1 MKFTNQPYSRLSLLL
16 CSALLMQSCSK
27 NFQQI
32 NTNPDAVS
40 TATPQYI
47 FSKALYDGA
56 SNSGNTQS
64 LLLGHM
70 QYTTSYNDVAGFGSK
85 YVAAQQAQSA
95 SVFAS
100 SYSTQINEIGEV
112 IKSVKDNASQVN
124 LYAVARIWK
133 VFCFSR
139 LTDLY
144 GDIPYS
150 QAGQGYNSS
159 IFQPVYDAQKDIYA
173 DLLKELDQAAQSLNA
188 GNTTTFGSS
197 DLVYNGNT
205 LQWKKFAYSLM
216 MRLGMRMTKVDAA
229 AAQSWVTKAI
239 AGGVITAYADIA
251 KVNYAGSGQDINK
264 NPLALGMLNSDY
276 IKADGLNNTEG
287 GKYQQSFIDSLKANN
302 DPRLS
307 VISVVYQNGVANST
321 PAVQKG
327 LPATVNGVKPTDFG
341 TYSEPKQ
348 NTVLRVDAP
357 MLIFTAAESYFL
369 LAEAALR
376 NWYTAET
383 ADALYQKGVRA
394 AMQQWDLISG
404 VTGTITGAQTD
415 AYVTTHP
422 LTAKGSTVDNQT
434 EQIYTQFWL
443 GIFPDAQEVFN
454 NFRRTGYPK
463 LVPNN
468 YPGNATNGQFFR
480 RFLYPVVEQTLNTSS
495 YNAAVARQGADAFL
509 TRTWWDKQ

>member
-1 MKFTNQPYSRLSLLL
+1 MKLLHQTYTRILPLACSLL
-16 CSALLMQSCSK
+16 AMQSCSK
-27 NFQQI
+27 NFQEI

-40 TATPQYI
+40 KPTPQYI
-47 FSKALYDGA
+47 FSKALYDGV
-56 SNSGNTQS
+56 NYGGNTQS

-85 YVAAQQAQSA
+85 YVAAQQSQSA

-100 SYSTQINEIGEV
+100 AYSNQINEIGEV
-112 IKSVKDNASQVN
+112 IKAVKDNPAQIN
-124 LYAVARIWK
+124 MYAVARIWRF
-133 VFCFSR
+133 FCFSR

-159 IFQPVYDAQKDIYA
+159 VFQPAYDAQKDIYA
-173 DLLKELDQAAQSLNA
+173 DLLKELELSAQALNP

-197 DLVYNGNT
+197 DLVYGGNST
-205 LQWKKFAYSLM
+205 QWKKLAYSLM
-216 MRLGMRMTKVDAA
+216 LRLGMRMTKVDAA

-239 AGGVITAYADIA
+239 AGGVITSYADIA
-251 KVNYAGSGQDINK
+251 KVSYAGSGQDINK
-264 NPLALGMLNSDY
+264 NPMALNMLNSDY

-287 GKYQQSFIDSLKANN
+287 GKYQQAFIDSLKYNN

-307 VISVVYQNGVANST
+307 VISVVYQSGVANST

-327 LPATVNGVKPTDFG
+327 LPATINGVKPADFG

-348 NTVLRVDAP
+348 NTILRVDAP
-357 MLIFTAAESYFL
+357 ILIFTAAETNFL

-383 ADALYQKGVRA
+383 PAALYEKGIRA

-404 VTGTITGAQTD
+404 AAGTISGSQVD
-415 AYVTTHP
+415 AYVAAHP
-422 LTAKGSTVDNQT
+422 ITGKGSSVDNQT
-434 EQIYTQFWL
+434 EQVYTQFWM

-480 RFLYPVVEQTLNTSS
+480 RFLYPVVEQTLNTNS
-495 YNAAVARQGADAFL
+495 YKAAVARQGADLFL
-509 TRTWWDKQ
+509 TRIWWDK

>member
-1 MKFTNQPYSRLSLLL
+1 MKFIHQTYARFLPVLCSLLI
-16 CSALLMQSCSK
+16 MQSCSK
-27 NFQQI
+27 NFQEI

-40 TATPQYI
+40 IPTPQYI
-47 FSKALYDGA
+47 FSKALYDGIT
-56 SNSGNTQS
+56 NSGNTQS

-85 YVAAQQAQSA
+85 YVAAQQSQSA
-95 SVFAS
+95 SVFAN
-100 SYSTQINEIGEV
+100 SYSNQVNEIGEV
-112 IKSVKDNASQVN
+112 IKAVKDNAAQVN

-150 QAGQGYNSS
+150 QAGQGYNNSV
-159 IFQPVYDAQKDIYA
+159 FQPVYDAQKDIYA
-173 DLLKELDQAAQSLNA
+173 DLLKELDQAALALNA
-188 GNTTTFGSS
+188 GNTTTFGPS
-197 DLVYNGNT
+197 DLVYGGNT

-216 MRLGMRMTKVDAA
+216 MRLGMRMTRVDAA

-239 AGGVITAYADIA
+239 AGGIITSYADIA
-251 KVNYAGSGQDINK
+251 KVSYTGSGQDINK
-264 NPLALGMLNSDY
+264 NPMALNMLNSDY

-287 GKYQQSFIDSLKANN
+287 GKYQQSFIDSLKNNN
-302 DPRLS
+302 DPRLG
-307 VISVVYQNGVANST
+307 VISVVYQSGVANST

-327 LPATVNGVKPTDFG
+327 LPATINGVKPADFG

-348 NTVLRVDAP
+348 STVLRVDAP

-376 NWYTAET
+376 NWYAAET
-383 ADALYQKGVRA
+383 ASALYEKGVRA
-394 AMQQWDLISG
+394 AMQQWDLSSG
-404 VTGTITGAQTD
+404 VAGTITSSQTD
-415 AYVTTHP
+415 AYVAAHP
-422 LTAKGSTVDNQT
+422 ITGKGSSVDNQT
-434 EQIYTQFWL
+434 EQIYTQFWM

-454 NFRRTGYPK
+454 NYRRTGYPK

-468 YPGNATNGQFFR
+468 YAGNATSGQFFR
-480 RFLYPVVEQTLNTSS
+480 RFLYPVVEQTLNTNS
-495 YNAAVARQGADAFL
+495 YTAAVARQGADNFL
-509 TRTWWDKQ
+509 TRIWWDKQ

>member
-1 MKFTNQPYSRLSLLL
+1 MKLLHQTYTRIL
-16 CSALLMQSCSK
+16 PLACSFLVMQSCSK
-27 NFQQI
+27 NFQDV

-40 TATPQYI
+40 KPTPQYI
-47 FSKALYDGA
+47 FSKALYDGV
-56 SNSGNTQS
+56 NFGGNTQS

-100 SYSTQINEIGEV
+100 AYSNQINEIGEV
-112 IKSVKDNASQVN
+112 IKAVKDNPAQVN
-124 LYAVARIWK
+124 MLSVARIWR

-159 IFQPVYDAQKDIYA
+159 VFQPAYDAQKDVYA
-173 DLLKELDQAAQSLNA
+173 DLLKELDQSAQALNP
-188 GNTTTFGSS
+188 GNATTFGAS
-197 DLVYNGNT
+197 DLVYAGNST
-205 LQWKKFAYSLM
+205 QWKKFAYSLM
-216 MRLGMRMTKVDAA
+216 LRLGMRMTKVDAA
-229 AAQSWVTKAI
+229 AAQTWVTKAI
-239 AGGVITAYADIA
+239 AGGVITSYADIA
-251 KVNYAGSGQDINK
+251 KVSYAGSGQDINK
-264 NPLALGMLNSDY
+264 NPMALNMLNSDY

-287 GKYQQSFIDSLKANN
+287 GKYQQAFIDSLKYNN

-307 VISVVYQNGVANST
+307 VISVVYQSGIANST

-327 LPATVNGVKPTDFG
+327 LPATINGVKPADFG

-348 NTVLRVDAP
+348 NTLLRVDAP
-357 MLIFTAAESYFL
+357 MLIFTAAETNFL

-376 NWYTAET
+376 NWYAAET
-383 ADALYQKGVRA
+383 PAALYEKGIRA

-404 VTGTITGAQTD
+404 VAGTISSSQVD
-415 AYVTTHP
+415 AYVAAHP
-422 LTAKGSTVDNQT
+422 ITAKGSSVDNQT
-434 EQIYTQFWL
+434 EQIYTQFWM

-480 RFLYPVVEQTLNTSS
+480 RFLYPVVEQTLNTNS
-495 YNAAVARQGADAFL
+495 YKAAVARQGADLFL
-509 TRTWWDKQ
+509 TRIWWDK